1 MAPSRRAW
9 QSLLTTAGVVVAV
22 VALTGGVALLGHRAT
37 TTGPFTPEP
46 VRSLELTLAYV
57 GRTPAGPKLFTETHA
72 VPDPQGPALTVAV
85 AALTSDWP
93 HDDDYR
99 NYLLASHTSATA
111 SEQDGTIVI
120 DFRTTPR
127 RGPDMDDAIARMALQ
142 AVVRTVDDAVGDA
155 VPVRFRI
162 AAVPTHPPS
171 SAWTPASP
179 CAPRRPATVDSPV
192 EIDSPVENGSLASG
206 ASVRGRASTADG
218 RVYWAVYRNS
228 GLVLVGKGRSAAGR
242 SGEFTPYSF
251 TLPALA
257 HGQTYVLVVGTG
269 PNLGGGGT
277 VVDTKE
283 FSVH

>member
-9 QSLLTTAGVVVAV
+9 QGLLATAAVVVAV

-37 TTGPFTPEP
+37 TTGPITPEP

-57 GRTPAGPKLFTETHA
+57 GRTPVGPRLFTETHA
-72 VPDPQGPALTVAV
+72 VPDPRGPALTVAV

-93 HDDDYR
+93 RDDDYR
-99 NYLLASHTSATA
+99 NYLLASHTSAKA
-111 SEQDGTIVI
+111 SEQDGTVVV

-162 AAVPTHPPS
+162 GGADAPTVFGIDTTEPVR
-171 SAWTPASP
+171 PAK
-179 CAPRRPATVDSPV
+179 PATVDSPV
-192 EIDSPVENGSLASG
+192 EIDSPVENGAMPPG
-206 ASVRGRASTADG
+206 AAVRGRASTADG
-218 RVYWAVYRNS
+218 RVYWAVYRNA
-228 GLVLVGKGRSAAGR
+228 GLVLVGKGRSTAGR
-242 SGEFTPYSF
+242 SNEFAPYTF
-251 TLPALA
+251 KLPALA
-257 HGQTYVLVVGTG
+257 RGQTYVLVVGSG
-269 PNLGGGGT
+269 PNLGGGDT

-283 FSVH
+283 FSVP